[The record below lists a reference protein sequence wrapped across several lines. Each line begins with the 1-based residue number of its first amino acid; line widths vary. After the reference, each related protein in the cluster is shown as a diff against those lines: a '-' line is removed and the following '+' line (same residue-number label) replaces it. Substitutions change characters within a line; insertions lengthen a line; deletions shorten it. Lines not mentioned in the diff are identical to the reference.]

1 MEGVYPWEKSHAK
14 RNEAREKR
22 PSQVQRDD
30 ERIIREIGAEASLP
44 KRRGK
49 SPGRVI
55 GQAVRRRP
63 TQPVI
68 IKSKKMA
75 KAA

>member
-1 MEGVYPWEKSHAK
+1 MCRISLGKEPCK
-14 RNEAREKR
+14 RNEPREKR
-22 PSQVQRDD
+22 PSQVQRDY
-30 ERIIREIGAEASLP
+30 ERMIREIGAQASLP

-49 SPGRVI
+49 SPGRVK